1 MKKIVAIFLLFGL
14 LVVLGVKSQQIEL
27 GYNVIEQTGKFCPG
41 RDSCRQ
47 GRSTRGPQG
56 VENDWKKRNCF
67 CDNACSVYGDCCID
81 AKTYVQDEQKVN
93 HLNFEC
99 ANLKQYGD
107 IYMRNKCSE
116 DWEGDKL
123 PNIKSACE
131 RPGILQNKDPFGSTP
146 VTSMSSG
153 FTYKNYF
160 CAVCNHDSATMR

>member
-1 MKKIVAIFLLFGL
+1 MRFFIVFSAFLGL
-14 LVVLGVKSQQIEL
+14 VLGQIEL

-81 AKTYVQDEQKVN
+81 ANAYDQAEQQVN
-93 HLNFEC
+93 HLSFEC

-107 IYMRNKCSE
+107 IYMRNKCLD
-116 DWEGDKL
+116 DWNEL

-131 RPGILQNKDPFGSTP
+131 NPGLLKSKDPLGSTP
-146 VTSMSSG
+146 VTSMDSG
-153 FTYKNYF
+153 FTYRNYF
-160 CAVCNHDSATMR
+160 CAVCNKDSTNMR